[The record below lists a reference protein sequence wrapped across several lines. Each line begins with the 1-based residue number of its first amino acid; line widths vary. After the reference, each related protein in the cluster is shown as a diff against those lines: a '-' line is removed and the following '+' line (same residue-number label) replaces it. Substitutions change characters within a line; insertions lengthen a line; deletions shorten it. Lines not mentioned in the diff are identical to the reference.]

1 VVRFVPLILRSTKE
15 SKMTLE
21 TIRSALG
28 WCTIIN
34 WIVLFLWWLF
44 LTVAH
49 DWMHRTHGRWFS
61 ISRERFDEIHYTAM
75 ALYKMGIVLFNL
87 APYLALRIVG

>member
-1 VVRFVPLILRSTKE
+1 
-15 SKMTLE
+15 MTLE

-34 WIVLFLWWLF
+34 WIFLLFWWLF

-49 DWMHRTHGRWFS
+49 DWTHRLHSCWFPV
-61 ISRERFDEIHYTAM
+61 SRERFDEIHYSAM
-75 ALYKMGIVLFNL
+75 VLYKMAVLLLNL